1 MNKGFNKGAQGG
13 FTLIEL
19 IVVIV
24 ILGILAA
31 TALPKFAS
39 LSGDARAASLQGAR
53 GAISAASSMLRG
65 KFLITNTTDIIVEGE
80 TIKMVNGYPSVATI
94 GAAAGLSDKDYKSAI
109 NGQTVTFTPLNM
121 PATLDTTCNVR
132 YTEATAAVPAPVIQ
146 VVSTKCE

>member
-39 LSGDARAASLQGAR
+39 LSGDARVASLQGAR
-53 GAISAASSMLRG
+53 GALSAASSMLRG
-65 KFLITNTTDIIVEGE
+65 KFLITNATDIVVEGE

-121 PATLDTTCNVR
+121 PAALDATCNVR
-132 YTEATAAVPAPVIQ
+132 YTEATAAVPAPEIAVT
-146 VVSTKCE
+146 SGKCE